1 MNACLITIGDEI
13 LIGQVVNTNASYLSQ
28 KLFSAGIK
36 AERIVSVGDDEK
48 NILDELKNAE
58 KNFDIVLVT
67 GGLGPTH
74 DDITKQCIVKFF
86 KTILVFDKNV
96 YRSVESRF
104 SSRQIKIPPK
114 NIFQAFIPKIAKPLF
129 NAHGTAPGL
138 LICRNKTAFCFMP
151 GVPYEMKYITEKH
164 LLPFLRKNFKT
175 KNVLLQKTLHT
186 FGIPE
191 SLLAEK
197 LGNINNIIGR
207 KKYGSVKLAFLPSS
221 AGVRMRVNVDAT
233 NKKNGVNLLNEAV
246 NKINFKAGKFI
257 YSSDEEELT
266 KVVGSLLKKKNKTIA
281 VAESCT
287 GGLISSMITD
297 VPGSSD
303 YFSEGVV
310 AYSNDA
316 KKKLLGVK
324 ENTLKKFGA
333 VSEQT
338 AEQMAD
344 GVRRV
349 SKSDIGVS
357 TTGIA
362 GPTGATKSKP
372 VGLVWIGYSDNK
384 VTLAKKFIFTKD
396 RLRNKELAAKWALE
410 IVRKRLLAIE

>member
-13 LIGQVVNTNASYLSQ
+13 LIGQIVNTNASYLSQ
-28 KLFSAGIK
+28 KLFSLGISVEK
-36 AERIVSVGDDEK
+36 IISVGDYESD
-48 NILDELKNAE
+48 IIRELKNAE

-74 DDITKQCIVKFF
+74 DDITKRCIVKFF
-86 KTILVFDKNV
+86 KTKLVFDKNV

-104 SSRQIKIPPK
+104 MSRQIKVPPK
-114 NIFQAFIPKIAKPLF
+114 NIFQAFIPKIAKPLS

-138 LICRNKTAFCFMP
+138 LICRNKTVFCFMP
-151 GVPYEMKYITEKH
+151 GVSYEMKYITEKH

-175 KNVLLQKTLHT
+175 KNVLLQQTLHT

-197 LGNINNIIGR
+197 LGDINNIIGR
-207 KKYGSVKLAFLPSS
+207 KKYGNVKLAFLPSS
-221 AGVRMRVNVDAT
+221 TGVRMRINVDVA
-233 NKKNGVNLLNEAV
+233 NEKHGVNLLKETV
-246 NKINFKAGKFI
+246 LKIKFKAGKFI
-257 YSSDEEELT
+257 YSSNEEELT

-297 VPGSSD
+297 VSGSSA
-303 YFSEGVV
+303 YFSEGVI
-310 AYSNDA
+310 AYSNVA

-362 GPTGATKSKP
+362 GPTGATKLKP
-372 VGLVWIGYSDNK
+372 VGLVWIGYSDTK
-384 VTLAKKFIFTKD
+384 VTFAKKFIFTKD
-396 RLRNKELAAKWALE
+396 RLRNKEIASRWALE
-410 IVRKRLLAIE
+410 IVRKKLLAIE